1 MEIGGQPMEVKQKSI
16 GQMLRSLLPTEISFW
31 MHANGTT
38 VPLDSRFVPSCKLVY
53 GGVGQ
58 NIEL

>member
-1 MEIGGQPMEVKQKSI
+1 MEVKQKSI

>member
-1 MEIGGQPMEVKQKSI
+1 METGGQPMEVKQKSI
-16 GQMLRSLLPTEISFW
+16 GHRLRLLLPTEISFW

-53 GGVGQ
+53 GGVDR
-58 NIEL
+58 NIGL